1 MGLCFDAKGG
11 EEGLKGVRA
20 SGFEGED
27 GGRLIDGWIRV
38 EG

>member
-1 MGLCFDAKGG
+1 MGLCFDAKGE
-11 EEGLKGVRA
+11 EEGLGGVRA
-20 SGFEGED
+20 SGVEGGD